1 MELFSFLIGILFGI
15 IGCFVLAVYLPPA
28 PPSKKEKLEFL

>member
-15 IGCFVLAVYLPPA
+15 IGCFVLAGCFASPP
-28 PPSKKEKLEFL
+28 KKEKDREFL

>member
-15 IGCFVLAVYLPPA
+15 IGCFVLAACFA
-28 PPSKKEKLEFL
+28 PPPKKEKDPQFL